1 MGNEPLQPIA
11 SQELIEQ
18 GIPLG
23 NILMPYAMKQAK
35 AFFEKKPNQTYAR
48 WFTTRQPTLLSR
60 SSTANASGCE
70 NTNCLGD

>member
-11 SQELIEQ
+11 SQELIER
-18 GIPLG
+18 GIRLVS
-23 NILMPYAMKQAK
+23 ILMPCAMRQTK

-60 SSTANASGCE
+60 SSTTNASRCE
-70 NTNCLGD
+70 NTNCMGD